1 MKNQQRGFVGVAVVI
16 WLLFIAGWVMNIVQV
31 FRAMPATV
39 SEATPM
45 FIAKAVCIFAA
56 PIGSVLGWIGL
67 FS

>member
-1 MKNQQRGFVGVAVVI
+1 MKNQQRGFAGFVLVI

-31 FRAMPATV
+31 FKAMPATMG
-39 SEATPM
+39 EATPM
-45 FIAKAVCIFAA
+45 FLAKAICIFAA